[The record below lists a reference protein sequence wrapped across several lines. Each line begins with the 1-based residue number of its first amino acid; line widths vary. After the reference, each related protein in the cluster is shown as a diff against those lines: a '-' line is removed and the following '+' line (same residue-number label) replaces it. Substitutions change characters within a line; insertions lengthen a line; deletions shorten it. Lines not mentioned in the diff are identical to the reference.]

1 MWPFNKQQPQAIP
14 AIPVLPATRHHKT
27 SRKYNNNNTSVKR
40 DLDNIRNLPSQI
52 LGQYG
57 NGVKN
62 VSINAVL
69 RQSLTSVRDACRE
82 LTIQNPYARRYV
94 QLSSQQT
101 VGADGITVRPQP
113 LSHDGT
119 VDQVLADRLD
129 KMFYEWASN
138 ASEFSFDGSMS
149 IDIFQAVTERTRAT
163 DGECFI
169 RIHKNNNKVQLEL
182 IDSARIPS
190 TKNELLNDG
199 SYISNGIE
207 FNNQDQVLAYHVAN
221 VHPLN
226 YTIST
231 NDCQR
236 IPAEKIIHYFIPE
249 FPKQQR
255 GIPDLI
261 ASIKTLNDFNAYHEA
276 AIIQKRLA
284 SSAMAFITST
294 DNNQDELLNDSND
307 EDRESIEYFQ
317 AGTIY
322 ELQSGQNIQTVNP
335 QAGTDKITEF
345 SDSVLTTIST
355 GLGIP
360 KSMLTGDTQNASF
373 SAAKMADRINRDGMK
388 TKSNLMIS
396 KVLNPIFKLWLAN
409 TMVNKLD
416 NLSFKNFD
424 DLSNCSFILPKSIS
438 LDPNKDAQYEA
449 TLLEMGVKSKAMVM
463 RDLGFEPQRVF
474 EELEQEREQ
483 EQLINKDMEINNN
496 NVQGNELNEKN
507 EDEETDEGNQSIN

>member
-1 MWPFNKQQPQAIP
+1 MWPFNKKETIEPIQPTRQQ
-14 AIPVLPATRHHKT
+14 KT
-27 SRKYNNNNTSVKR
+27 SRKYNNNNNTSVKR
-40 DLDNIRNLPSQI
+40 DLDNIRNFPSQI

-57 NGVKN
+57 NGINN
-62 VSINAVL
+62 VNLNAVL
-69 RQSLTSVRDACRE
+69 RQSLTSIRDACRE
-82 LTIQNPYARRYV
+82 LSIQNPYARRYV

-119 VDQVLADRLD
+119 VNQVLADQID
-129 KMFYEWASN
+129 KLFYQWAEN
-138 ASEFSFDGSMS
+138 ASEFSHDGSMS
-149 IDIFQAVTERTRAT
+149 IDIFQQVVERTRAT

-190 TKNELLNDG
+190 TKNELLNKG

-207 FNNQDQVLAYHVAN
+207 FNEFDQVQAYHVAK

-231 NDCQR
+231 NDVTR
-236 IPAEKIIHYFIPE
+236 IPAEEIIHYFIPE

-294 DNNQDELLNDSND
+294 DNNQDELLNDSTD

-317 AGTIY
+317 AGSIY

-396 KVLNPIFKLWLAN
+396 KVLKPIFKIWLSN
-409 TMVNKLD
+409 IMINKLQ
-416 NLSFKNFD
+416 NLSFKDFD
-424 DLSNCSFILPKSIS
+424 DLSNCTFILPKQIS
-438 LDPNKDAQYEA
+438 LDPNKDAQYEQ
-449 TLLEMGVKSKAMVM
+449 TLLEMGVKSKSMIM
-463 RDLGFEPQRVF
+463 RDLGYEPQRVF
-474 EELEQEREQ
+474 DELQQEHERT
-483 EQLINKDMEINNN
+483 INKDMEINN
-496 NVQGNELNEKN
+496 VQGKELNEKN
-507 EDEETDEGNQSIN
+507 ENEETNEGDQSIN

>member
-1 MWPFNKQQPQAIP
+1 MWPFKKTQQQQSVPRQ
-14 AIPVLPATRHHKT
+14 HKA
-27 SRKYNNNNTSVKR
+27 SRKYNNNNSTNVKR
-40 DLDNIRNLPSQI
+40 DLDNIRNLPNQI

-57 NGVKN
+57 NGVNN

-69 RQSLTSVRDACRE
+69 RQTLTSVRDACRS

-113 LSHDGT
+113 LAHDGS
-119 VDQVLADRLD
+119 VNQVLADSLD

-138 ASEFSFDGSMS
+138 ADFSFDGSMS
-149 IDIFQAVTERTRAT
+149 IDIFQQVVERTRAT

-169 RIHKNNNKVQLEL
+169 RIHRTNNKVQVEL

-190 TKNELLNDG
+190 TKNELLDNG

-207 FNNQDQVLAYHVAN
+207 FNEYDQVQAYWVAK

-231 NDCQR
+231 NDLKR
-236 IPAEKIIHYFIPE
+236 IPADEIIHYFIPE

-261 ASIKTLNDFNAYHEA
+261 ASIKTLNDFNSYHEA

-294 DNNQDELLNDSND
+294 DNNQDELLNND
-307 EDRESIEYFQ
+307 DDESRESIEYFQ

-322 ELQSGQNIQTVNP
+322 ELNSGQNIQTVNP

-373 SAAKMADRINRDGMK
+373 SAAKMADRINKDGMK

-396 KVLNPIFKLWLAN
+396 KVLKPIYRLWLQN
-409 TMVNKLD
+409 QMLNSFL
-416 NLSFKNFD
+416 NLSFLNFENTA
-424 DLSNCSFILPKSIS
+424 NCTFVLPKAIS
-438 LDPNKDAQYEA
+438 LDPNKDASYEE
-449 TLLEMGVKSKAMVM
+449 TLLNMGVKSKAMVM
-463 RDLGFEPQRVF
+463 RDLGYEPQRVF
-474 EELEQEREQ
+474 EEIQQEREQ
-483 EQLINKDMEINNN
+483 ERLINKDMEINNN
-496 NVQGNELNEKN
+496 NVQGKELNEN
-507 EDEETDEGNQSIN
+507 EKTNEGDQSID

>member
-1 MWPFNKQQPQAIP
+1 MWPFNKQQPQ

-27 SRKYNNNNTSVKR
+27 SRKYNNNNNTSVKR
-40 DLDNIRNLPSQI
+40 DLDNIRNLPSQL

-57 NGVKN
+57 NGVNN

-69 RQSLTSVRDACRE
+69 RQSLTSVRDACRS
-82 LTIQNPYARRYV
+82 LVIQNPYARRYV

-119 VDQVLADRLD
+119 VNQVLADQID
-129 KMFYEWASN
+129 KLFYQWAEN
-138 ASEFSFDGSMS
+138 ASEFSHDGSMS
-149 IDIFQAVTERTRAT
+149 IDIFQQVVERTRAT

-182 IDSARIPS
+182 IDAARVPN
-190 TKNELLNDG
+190 TKNELLNKG

-207 FNNQDQVLAYHVAN
+207 FNEFDQVQAYHVAK

-231 NDCQR
+231 NDVTR
-236 IPAEKIIHYFIPE
+236 IPAEEIIHYFIPE

-294 DNNQDELLNDSND
+294 DNNQDELLNDSTD

-317 AGTIY
+317 AGSIY

-396 KVLNPIFKLWLAN
+396 KVLKPIFKLWLSN
-409 TMVNKLD
+409 IMINNLK
-416 NLSFKNFD
+416 NLSFKDFD
-424 DLSNCSFILPKSIS
+424 ELSNCSFILPKTIS
-438 LDPNKDAQYEA
+438 LDPNKDAQYEQ
-449 TLLEMGVKSKAMVM
+449 TLLEMGVKSKSMIM
-463 RDLGFEPQRVF
+463 RDLGYEPQRVF
-474 EELEQEREQ
+474 DELQQEHERT
-483 EQLINKDMEINNN
+483 INKDMEINN
-496 NVQGNELNEKN
+496 VQGKELNEKN
-507 EDEETDEGNQSIN
+507 ENEETNEGDQSIN